1 MAEPIEFRA
10 DPGRRRLIRSVF
22 DPSPLEEV
30 AVAVTIASLEEA
42 GDIYVERTKGR
53 YRWSVSATLS
63 DSGSERGVA
72 ERPGAEVATRDD
84 RGGMGVAVEAA
95 PEGHPS
101 GPVPR

>member
-63 DSGSERGVA
+63 DSERGVA
-72 ERPGAEVATRDD
+72 ERLGTEVATRDD